1 MAQARSIYR
10 EDFELLHEGMQRM
23 ARVQRWQIIERPTE
37 PDLDAS
43 PPPNLVT
50 LESLGLGR
58 LRPPPPE
65 PEPPMACESCVNRN
79 NPPGDGP
86 CVNCD
91 LTIDG
96 PDSAYCAESD
106 EPIKSSD
113 AELDDFA
120 ARAAADDGET
130 WGDDNRSNAEV
141 DAAVTQSVVNLDEP
155 ENAPAFKERVDPDA
169 FLDDDEGE
177 DEP

>member
-1 MAQARSIYR
+1 MLHGRRIYR
-10 EDFELLHEGMQRM
+10 DDFDLLHEGMQRM
-23 ARVQRWQIIERPTE
+23 GKAHSWQIIERPTE
-37 PDLDAS
+37 GDLDA
-43 PPPNLVT
+43 PPLPNLVT

-91 LTIDG
+91 LTFDG
-96 PDSAYCAESD
+96 PESNYSAESN
-106 EPIKSSD
+106 EPVKASD

-120 ARAAADDGET
+120 ARAAADDRT
-130 WGDDNRSNAEV
+130 NAEV
-141 DAAVTQSVVNLDEP
+141 DAAVTQSVVNLDEA

-169 FLDDDEGE
+169 FLDDDENDGE